1 MFFDALSTGHMGLA
15 TVHSESAESVLDR
28 LITLIK
34 KDVKAQYYTEEFLKK
49 VLSSSIDVIVFM
61 KNFKIEKIIKSVH
74 TNSRHNI
81 SGNKC
86 KGGK

>member
-1 MFFDALSTGHMGLA
+1 MGLA

-34 KDVKAQYYTEEFLKK
+34 KDIKAQYYTEDFLKK
-49 VLSSSIDVIVFM
+49 VLSTSIDVIVFM
-61 KNFKIEKIIKSVH
+61 KNFKVKKIIKSVQ
-74 TNSRHNI
+74 TNSRNI
-81 SGNKC
+81 VSGNKC